1 MAARLPVVRT
11 FTGLRSTVQGWRLR
25 GQSIALVPT
34 MGSLHEGH
42 LALVQLAR
50 KSASRVVVSIFV
62 NPTQFDPTEDFGA
75 YPRDEAGDWEKLS
88 AARADLLY
96 APPLSEIYPDDFATR
111 VEVAEVSQG
120 LCGASRP
127 HHFAGVTTVVTK
139 LFLQCLP
146 DFAVFGEK
154 DYQQLLVIRQLV
166 RDLNFPISIIGAPI
180 MRDKDGLAL
189 SSRNAYLSGQHRL
202 MTAPQLYLTLKD
214 MAADLASGRELASTI
229 AAGRERLEQAGF
241 RVDYL
246 EVRRAD
252 NLMPFDDGIDAPARV
267 LAAVYLGKTRLIDN
281 MPVAAKDR

>member
-1 MAARLPVVRT
+1 MAAKLPVVRSVA
-11 FTGLRSTVQGWRLR
+11 GLRSTVQGWRLR

-50 KSASRVVVSIFV
+50 KIASRVVVSIFV
-62 NPTQFDPTEDFGA
+62 NPTQFGPNEDFGA
-75 YPRDEAGDWEKLS
+75 YPRDEAGDWEKL
-88 AARADLLY
+88 AGARADLLY

-166 RDLNFPISIIGAPI
+166 KDLNFPISIIGAPI
-180 MRDKDGLAL
+180 SRDKDGLAL
-189 SSRNAYLSGQHRL
+189 SSRNAYLSEQHRL
-202 MTAPQLYLTLKD
+202 MVAPQLNLTLKD
-214 MAADLASGRELASTI
+214 MAAELANGRDLASTI
-229 AAGRERLEQAGF
+229 ASGRERLEQAGF
-241 RVDYL
+241 KLDYL

-252 NLMPFDDGIDAPARV
+252 NLVPFDDEINAPARI

-281 MPVAAKDR
+281 MPVG

>member
-1 MAARLPVVRT
+1 MAVRLPVARSVEA
-11 FTGLRSTVQGWRLR
+11 LRRTVQGWRLK

-62 NPTQFDPTEDFGA
+62 NPTQFGPNEDFGA
-75 YPRDEAGDWEKLS
+75 YPRDEASDWEKLS
-88 AARADLLY
+88 IAKADLLY
-96 APPLSEIYPDDFATR
+96 APPLSEIYADDFATR
-111 VEVAEVSQG
+111 VEVAGVSQG

-127 HHFAGVTTVVTK
+127 HHFAGVATVVTK
-139 LFLQCLP
+139 LFMQCLP
-146 DFAVFGEK
+146 DSAVFGEK

-166 RDLNFPISIIGAPI
+166 KDLNLPISVIGAPI

-189 SSRNAYLSGQHRL
+189 SSRNAYLSEQHRL
-202 MTAPQLYLTLKD
+202 MTAPQLNLTLKD
-214 MAADLASGRELASTI
+214 MAADLASGRDLASTI
-229 AAGRERLEQAGF
+229 ANGRERLEQAGF
-241 RVDYL
+241 KLDYL

-252 NLMPFDDGIDAPARV
+252 NLTPFDDEIDAPARV

-281 MPVAAKDR
+281 MPVPVNER